1 MRFSKIFFCIYSFEI
16 FQLDKRRH
24 KRQCLTDRQTD
35 RRIPTHKLVRKLPEW
50 AKVVRN
56 VNDVDIYN
64 ISILDN
70 IISWTHSIPDVA
82 AIDYYGTVITFGE
95 LPEIVRWYVNGL
107 KFIGVK
113 AGDVVTLCMP
123 VSVENNILLFALNK
137 MGVIQNS
144 PNFLFLRNDFKTYT
158 EQKKSDTLI
167 ILDAYLPFVIDYL
180 EECHIKNVIL
190 TNLSYYLPDTKK
202 DLFNKMDDLPEKL
215 QEVFCDRNKHEEC
228 IRKIPYLT
236 SVTFWKME
244 EIIEK
249 GKISEEPLYFGPVD
263 IDRDVSYSYTSGT
276 TGKPKCIVYKEASAN
291 ALIELHI
298 GINTKDYVGDR
309 CFQSIPLT
317 HATGERFCGYLQMAR
332 GKTMVPQP
340 IYNKDAFGKDL
351 MESGCNWATVAP
363 SFYLAGVAQGLIA
376 PDAFKNVTR
385 PCSGGEPVTKSNVV
399 LIDNWLRMNGC
410 KTRLSIGGG
419 AAEDGSSTIT
429 SYFMDEESKTNETG
443 YPVEPGIRAKVVDE
457 NGNIVPRGE
466 RGIFH
471 VTSPAAA
478 DRYLD
483 DPEATAHRWYVDKD
497 GIRWGN
503 TEDIAVQNPNG
514 SFSILGRASD
524 SYTDE
529 NGEIHYLFDIEYSLE
544 AYDPVVEW
552 EISAHSTDSGTYV
565 VGQVILKD
573 EFKNKQKEVIGTPC
587 KKYNLDS
594 VKIYEKFESSE
605 VTGKRDY
612 QLLKDDKEGYYC
624 IREGELC
631 KISYSNNKKTLCC
644 CKDNTEQAVA
654 LS

>member
-1 MRFSKIFFCIYSFEI
+1 MF
-16 FQLDKRRH
+16 
-24 KRQCLTDRQTD
+24 DRQT
-35 RRIPTHKLVRKLPEW
+35 RIPTHKLIRKLPGW
-50 AKVVRN
+50 AKIVRT
-56 VNDVDIYN
+56 VNNIDIYN
-64 ISILDN
+64 MSILDN

-95 LPEIVRWYVNGL
+95 LPEVVRWYANGL
-107 KFIGVK
+107 KALGIKEGNI
-113 AGDVVTLCMP
+113 VTVCLP

-137 MGVIQNS
+137 LGVIQNS
-144 PNFLFLRNDFKTYT
+144 PNFLFLRSDFRTYT

-180 EECHIKNVIL
+180 EECHIKNVII
-190 TNLSYYLPDTKK
+190 TSLSYYLPEEKK
-202 DLFNKMDDLPEKL
+202 GMFDSMEELPKKL
-215 QEVFCDRNKHEEC
+215 REVFDNKEKYAEC
-228 IRKIPYLT
+228 MHKVSNIN
-236 SVTFWKME
+236 SVRFSRIGDVI
-244 EIIEK
+244 EI
-249 GKISEEPLYFGPVD
+249 GKKSDEPLYDGPVD

-276 TGKPKCIVYKEASAN
+276 TGNPKCIVYKEASAN
-291 ALIELHI
+291 ALVELHI

-317 HATGERFCGYLQMAR
+317 HATGERFCGYLQLAR

-340 IYNKDAFGKDL
+340 IYNKEAFGKDL
-351 MESGCNWATVAP
+351 MESECSWVTVAP

-385 PCSGGEPVTKSNVV
+385 PCSGGEPVTKSDVV
-399 LIDNWLRMNGC
+399 LIDKWLKMNGC
-410 KTRLSIGGG
+410 STRLSIGGG

-429 SYFMDEESKTNETG
+429 SYFMDELTKTNETG

-457 NGNIVPRGE
+457 NGNTVPKGT

-483 DPEATAHRWYVDKD
+483 DPEATAQRWYVDKE

-503 TEDIAVQNPNG
+503 TEDIAVQNENG

-524 SYTDE
+524 SCRGRD
-529 NGEIHYLFDIEYSLE
+529 NKLIYLFDIEYALE
-544 AYDPVVEW
+544 ESDPVIEW
-552 EISAHSTDSGTYV
+552 EITAHETDSGDYI
-565 VGQVILKD
+565 VGQVVLK
-573 EFKNKQKEVIGTPC
+573 EEYRESPMSAIYELC

-594 VKIYEKFESSE
+594 VKIYDKFESSE

-612 QLLKDDKEGYYC
+612 QLLKDDKEGYYSIC
-624 IREGELC
+624 DGMLQE
-631 KISYSNNKKTLCC
+631 ISYANNARTVIKKI
-644 CKDNTEQAVA
+644 AV
-654 LS
+654 